1 MAVTTAP
8 PSSPLRN
15 PGPPSVARV
24 LLGIRGPCR
33 ISQCATPRRGLTNT
47 RRGASP
53 PTSARHPSPKG
64 KRGGSGGGGEA
75 VASIARCDP
84 TPGSGRQYCFPINF
98 RLGRKSLR
106 KRTTALLTLSRRE
119 EERYLNYLRSAFFR
133 NFARGLRPQIYQL
146 RFATRRRMQE
156 IRYLLPRRFN
166 FRISGI
172 SWLYQK
178 SERKPE

>member
-1 MAVTTAP
+1 MASIANSAP
-8 PSSPLRN
+8 RL
-15 PGPPSVARV
+15 
-24 LLGIRGPCR
+24 
-33 ISQCATPRRGLTNT
+33 GLTNA

-53 PTSARHPSPKG
+53 NSPRRPSPE
-64 KRGGSGGGGEA
+64 GGGKDLGGQGA